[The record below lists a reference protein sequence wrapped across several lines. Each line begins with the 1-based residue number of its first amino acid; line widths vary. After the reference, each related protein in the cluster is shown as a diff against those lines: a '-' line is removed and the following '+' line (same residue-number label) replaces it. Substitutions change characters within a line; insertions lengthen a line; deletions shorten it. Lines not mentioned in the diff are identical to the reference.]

1 MKQIALIIATLFFTS
16 LSFLAQTPQKLDPS
30 EIYERS
36 ITSVVLTVC
45 STDGGV
51 TRQGTGVI
59 LRSDGLVVTD
69 FHVCG
74 DAATARIK
82 MRNGDIYD
90 QVSIVETDEKKDIVV
105 MKINATGLPALP
117 VGNSDAAKIGSTVY
131 AIGAPLGLE
140 GSITNGIISS
150 VRPAN
155 EMFTWA
161 ENFKIIQFTAPVAHG
176 SSGSPLLNDQGQVI
190 GLAFAIKNEGQNLN
204 AAIPI
209 NYVTPLLDSK
219 KEGKLLGRLSPNDT
233 VSRTSSAGGNFEEIS
248 GTFTGDWASN
258 DEKAQGELVLSV
270 SFSEGVP
277 NVKAVF
283 TGIKDLTEDTFD
295 ATFTSLGNGV
305 WKMDYVGRKSK
316 IKGTAIF
323 KGGRS
328 VGDYKL
334 RKLVRTDNGQWVLEK
349 AS

>member
-1 MKQIALIIATLFFTS
+1 MKQIALIIATLCFTS
-16 LSFLAQTPQKLDPS
+16 LSSLAQIAAKLDPS

-36 ITSVVLTVC
+36 INSVVVAVC
-45 STDGGV
+45 STSDGV

-59 LRSDGLVVTD
+59 LRGDGVIVTD
-69 FHVCG
+69 YHVCG
-74 DAATARIK
+74 DAANARIK

-90 QVSIVETDEKKDIVV
+90 QVSIVEIDEKKDIVV
-105 MKINATGLPALP
+105 MKIKATGLPALP
-117 VGNSDAAKIGSTVY
+117 VADSDAVKIGSTVY

-161 ENFKIIQFTAPVAHG
+161 DNFKIIQFTAPVAHG
-176 SSGSPLLNDQGQVI
+176 SSGSPLLNDRGQVV

-219 KEGKLLGRLSPNDT
+219 KEGTLLGKLSPKDAVSRLST
-233 VSRTSSAGGNFEEIS
+233 TESVEEIA

-258 DEKAQGELVLSV
+258 DEKAQGELVLTV
-270 SFSEGVP
+270 SFAEGVP
-277 NVKAVF
+277 TVKAVF
-283 TGIKDLTEDTFD
+283 TGSKDLTEDVLD
-295 ATFTSLGNGV
+295 ATFTSMGNGV
-305 WKMDYVGRKSK
+305 WKMEYVGKKSR
-316 IKGTAIF
+316 IKGTAVF

-328 VGDYKL
+328 IGDYKF
-334 RKLVRTDNGQWVLEK
+334 RKLVRSDNGQWVLEK